1 MTARNRQPGP
11 ASIRLEA
18 GELAEVLAAL
28 DCAYE
33 SSIYW
38 SDIGR
43 IDFSTIGEPIVRA
56 LKILRRL
63 RDEAAA

>member
-1 MTARNRQPGP
+1 
-11 ASIRLEA
+11 
-18 GELAEVLAAL
+18 LAEVLAAL